1 MHRLAADFAPLYPP
15 YTWIPAFAGM
25 TRSGACRGV
34 LEPASATPWNPSLAK
49 RDLGSSGPWEVEH
62 GPEIAAPYRHRV
74 GEWLAMTREHR
85 VTETVQQDA
94 AEGLGVSPN
103 FSSLP
108 PRMGAQGVDVPSA
121 SAGRP

>member
-1 MHRLAADFAPLYPP
+1 MRRLAADFAPLYPP

-49 RDLGSSGPWEVEH
+49 RDLGSSGPWGIEQSA
-62 GPEIAAPYRHRV
+62 EIAAPSRLRA
-74 GEWLAMTREHR
+74 GEWLAMTREYM

-103 FSSLP
+103 FFSLP
-108 PRMGAQGVDVPSA
+108 PKNGGS
-121 SAGRP
+121 GG

>member
-25 TRSGACRGV
+25 TGSGACRGV

-62 GPEIAAPYRHRV
+62 GPEIAAPSLFGAR
-74 GEWLAMTREHR
+74 EWLAMTGKQRM
-85 VTETVQQDA
+85 TETVQRNA
-94 AEGLGVSPN
+94 AG
-103 FSSLP
+103 SL
-108 PRMGAQGVDVPSA
+108 RSLSQNPSFLLT
-121 SAGRP
+121 